1 MTSLITDPNQYQ
13 TKIHKVISEY
23 RTEETTYRD
32 FILERELE
40 FQLWT
45 VTGRTDGTR
54 VPTVLRGKWTSLE
67 LAKSQ
72 IDTYLASK
80 MRASEVG
87 LESKIQQSK
96 PVIKKEELDDDDSN

>member
-1 MTSLITDPNQYQ
+1 MISLITDPNQYQ
-13 TKIHKVISEY
+13 PKMHKVVSEY
-23 RTEETTYRD
+23 RTEETTYKD

-45 VTGRTDGTR
+45 VTGKMDGTR

-72 IDTYLASK
+72 IDTYL
-80 MRASEVG
+80 
-87 LESKIQQSK
+87 ESKLQRSK
-96 PVIKKEELDDDDSN
+96 PVIKKEELDNDHGN